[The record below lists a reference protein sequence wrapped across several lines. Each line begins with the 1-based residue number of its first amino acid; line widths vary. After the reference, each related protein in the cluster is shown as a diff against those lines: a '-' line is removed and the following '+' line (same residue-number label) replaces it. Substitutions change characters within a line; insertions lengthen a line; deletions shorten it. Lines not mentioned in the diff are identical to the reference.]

1 MTTYSG
7 RRNMDKKND
16 ATKCPLEYGLKIFGG
31 RWDSKIICLLSERE
45 RLRYKE
51 IREDV
56 NNITDQALTSTLKK
70 LINDGLIERFQY
82 SEIPPKV
89 EYALTE
95 KGKSVIPIIRSI
107 CEWSETNNFGD
118 LNPCHVCELEHDK
131 V

>member
-1 MTTYSG
+1 
-7 RRNMDKKND
+7 MDKKND
-16 ATKCPLEYGLKIFGG
+16 ATNCPLEYGLKIFGG

-107 CEWSETNNFGD
+107 CEWSESNNFGD
-118 LNPCHVCELEHDK
+118 LNPCHICEFEHDK

>member
-1 MTTYSG
+1 MTTYSS
-7 RRNMDKKND
+7 RWNMDKKND
-16 ATKCPLEYGLKIFGG
+16 ATNCPLEYGLKIFGG

-107 CEWSETNNFGD
+107 CEWSESNNFGD
-118 LNPCHVCELEHDK
+118 LNPCHICELEHDK

>member
-1 MTTYSG
+1 
-7 RRNMDKKND
+7 MDKKND